1 MRGTPA
7 FRSMAGRARA
17 GVDLF
22 PRTVLLGRSVLGNA
36 QATRS
41 LLRSDSQRGCHG
53 PVATREER
61 HVRWPVGD
69 LEVLQIGR
77 LLWTANHAARFD
89 RASFGAMAE
98 AYGRAFRAFE
108 ENGLLQLPA

>member
-1 MRGTPA
+1 M
-7 FRSMAGRARA
+7 
-17 GVDLF
+17 
-22 PRTVLLGRSVLGNA
+22 
-36 QATRS
+36 
-41 LLRSDSQRGCHG
+41 
-53 PVATREER
+53 
-61 HVRWPVGD
+61 GD

-77 LLWTANHAARFD
+77 LLWTANYAARFD